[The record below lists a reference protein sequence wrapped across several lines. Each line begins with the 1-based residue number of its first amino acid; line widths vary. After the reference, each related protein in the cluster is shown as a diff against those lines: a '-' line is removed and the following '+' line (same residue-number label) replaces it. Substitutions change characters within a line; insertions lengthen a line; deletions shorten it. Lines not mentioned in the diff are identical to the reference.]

1 MIVHDLFSRGAGP
14 APHVPSSNGTD
25 AAGPPGW
32 RHARLVWIVG
42 IVACVTGASALGVA
56 VIRTPVKAS
65 SSSASTT
72 LTTTVAPTS
81 ALSRTTVRPSSG
93 RTPPISSSPSE
104 PSATAINQSFDTLF
118 DFANGSITDK
128 LAVVEDGANL
138 RQAMTEALSTSFTA
152 AATGARV
159 DTSAMLS
166 TSACARLSLTAHCAA
181 VTYDAV
187 GAKNAVLVP
196 SSQGYVESINRRWLI
211 AKVTVCGLFELF
223 YQASAKTGTPPGC

>member
-1 MIVHDLFSRGAGP
+1 MTSSRGERETTP
-14 APHVPSSNGTD
+14 RHVPSSSRAGGD
-25 AAGPPGW
+25 GPPAW

-42 IVACVTGASALGVA
+42 IVACVLGASVLGVA
-56 VIRTPVKAS
+56 VIRTLVKAS

-72 LTTTVAPTS
+72 LTTAVASTS
-81 ALSRTTVRPSSG
+81 APSRTTVRPSSG
-93 RTPPISSSPSE
+93 RTPPTNSSTSE
-104 PSATAINQSFDTLF
+104 PSPTGIDQSFNTLF

-138 RQAMTEALSTSFTA
+138 RQAMTEALSTSFAA

-159 DTSAMLS
+159 DTATMPGA
-166 TSACARLSLTAHCAA
+166 SACARLSLTAPCAA
-181 VTYDAV
+181 VTYDVV
-187 GAKNAVLVP
+187 GVKNAILVP
-196 SSQGYVESINRRWLI
+196 SSQGYAESINGRWLV